1 MYSCNS
7 GYVLSDRTSDSMF
20 CQEYAW
26 TGLEVRY
33 CDNSEINLS
42 LPCSFILIAD
52 YLLQP
57 ECEKSDGWTE
67 AEQGT
72 DECDE
77 GFRMTSGG
85 CEDVDECRED
95 NGGCDED
102 CLNKPGSY
110 MCR

>member
-1 MYSCNS
+1 MVLKEIFPCL
-7 GYVLSDRTSDSMF
+7 VLSSYT
-20 CQEYAW
+20 
-26 TGLEVRY
+26 
-33 CDNSEINLS
+33 
-42 LPCSFILIAD
+42 D

-57 ECEKSDGWTE
+57 ECEKSDSWTE
-67 AEQGT
+67 AEQGS